1 MKKLILPVVAVIAL
15 MTMSF
20 TTNTSKVQI
29 VKTENGAFL
38 TNPNLLT
45 VEDLSK
51 MSVIGIKHVFIFHTS
66 HRSGDTQETVVASVT
81 LSNDQEEKLNE
92 ILAKY

>member
-29 VKTENGAFL
+29 VKTENKTSIFEKKENTKKEVVFETKIEKQIIDLRYICSRTCYYSSGEL
-38 TNPNLLT
+38 IGCTEWICTEELEGVT
-45 VEDLSK
+45 VE
-51 MSVIGIKHVFIFHTS
+51 G
-66 HRSGDTQETVVASVT
+66 
-81 LSNDQEEKLNE
+81 
-92 ILAKY
+92 